1 MWVPPTQPEF
11 SSLLG
16 SRMPQDETQEGRV
29 LGQSD
34 AKVFSI
40 LFLAPRLQ
48 ALTVLLVFVLK
59 LNARASDE
67 T

>member
-1 MWVPPTQPEF
+1 
-11 SSLLG
+11 
-16 SRMPQDETQEGRV
+16 MPQDETQEGRV